1 MNAPHHGGLRH
12 APLAGIA
19 LIVLAT
25 LLFAGM
31 DTISQWLMRNA
42 GLPLLMGVWGR
53 YTSQALVSA
62 AIVLPVRR
70 GRAFQT
76 RHLPFHLLRGV
87 LLFGS
92 TLLVFLGVRYI
103 PLGELTA
110 ITMLAPMIVTL
121 AMARLWQEHVSPL
134 HWVMVVGGFLG
145 VLVIMRPG
153 SDGFSLVMLI
163 PLAHVVVNSAFQI
176 LTSRM
181 ARTEHP
187 MTMHLYTGLVGMA
200 CASALLPW
208 AWEGPLALSTWLLM
222 ALMGTLGG
230 AGHFILILAYQRA
243 PSRTLM
249 PYVYGQIGFAMLGG
263 WIVFAHV
270 PDAWSFAGMA
280 MIAACGAGGA
290 WLTLR
295 EMREMRESRD
305 AARASAP

>member
-1 MNAPHHGGLRH
+1 MSGAARAGLRH
-12 APLAGIA
+12 APFAGIA

-42 GLPLLMGVWGR
+42 GLPLLLGVWGR
-53 YTSQALVSA
+53 YTAQALVSA
-62 AIVLPVRR
+62 AVVLPLRR

-76 RHLPFHLLRGV
+76 RHLPFHLLRGC

-110 ITMLAPMIVTL
+110 ITMVAPMIVTL
-121 AMARLWQEHVSPL
+121 AMARLWQEHVSPM
-134 HWVMVVGGFLG
+134 HWVMLVGGFLG

-153 SDGFSLVMLI
+153 GDSFSLVMLV
-163 PLAHVVVNSAFQI
+163 PLAHVFVNSAFQI

-181 ARTEHP
+181 ARTEDP
-187 MTMHLYTGLVGMA
+187 MTMQLYTGLVGMA
-200 CASALLPW
+200 CASVLLPW
-208 AWEGPLALSTWLLM
+208 TWDGSLALSTWLLI

-230 AGHFILILAYQRA
+230 AGHFVLILAYQRA

-249 PYVYGQIGFAMLGG
+249 PYVYSQIGFAMLGG

-270 PDAWSFAGMA
+270 PDGWSMAGMA

-295 EMREMRESRD
+295 EMRQDRETARRE
-305 AARASAP
+305 AA